1 MKVFNLL
8 TACVI
13 AAPLLFVSCNS
24 DDTLTAPGSDAGG
37 MSVTLTLGVSAGP
50 ADIASRADGDNYDM
64 GLSGEREVNDAMLVI
79 YDRPIN
85 YDGDDGKVVK
95 VLYLPSPLSFTP
107 SSDTTSP
114 SYFDPVPSFYPQT
127 DVLNRITV
135 GSTVLSDACQKTFEV
150 KDDIL
155 EIGKRY
161 YAIALCNFGD
171 MTSVFEGMSLKTFR
185 DYVYTGALYDPAAAN
200 IKGYTNFRMTGIN
213 EESFIWERKTDG
225 SLNLGQYLVQRLAAR
240 VDVSFGTVPDEFQ
253 NQDKYTDVGYMQLA
267 VYTKAENATEYTISK
282 DYSFYL
288 TDIKIIN
295 ASKKG
300 TYLIER
306 SAPTPPVYKDGQIIN
321 NNAVYL
327 DNEAWENFS
336 SGLRKPTKYVFS
348 PYGTSKDYTNLD
360 LVTESGYTTLCALIK
375 GGNFFNDE
383 LASSYY
389 DNKRNSSLVGYIPEN
404 TCSDY
409 NTIMRIEGYTRAP
422 SYNVFT
428 GSRAPS
434 EGFNLSNP
442 TANGFK
448 FVAGEIDITHNTDKN
463 SIVMDNDVVR
473 NTIYRLSIKVLAND
487 NKIYFRYYFN
497 MPGADSQREYTATA
511 FKREVG
517 ENPNDDDNIND

>member
-50 ADIASRADGDNYDM
+50 ADIASRADGDNYDL

-213 EESFIWERKTDG
+213 EESFIWERKTTVG

-240 VDVSFGTVPDEFQ
+240 VDVTLGDTNKDLSKT
-253 NQDKYTDVGYMQLA
+253 QDGDFILA
-267 VYTKAENATEYTISK
+267 VYTDDGNGGLTLLKDENNNQVY
-282 DYSFYL
+282 FYL
-288 TDIKIIN
+288 TDLKIVN
-295 ASKKG
+295 ALDMKVYDDKKSG
-300 TYLIER
+300 VYLIER
-306 SAPTPPVYKDGQIIN
+306 SSPHSPSYLDEN
-321 NNAVYL
+321 NKAVPVYL
-327 DNEAWENFS
+327 DNEGWTGNFS
-336 SGLRKPTKYVFS
+336 SGVRKASKYIFNPTNKVYRDIFSLVDEAKY
-348 PYGTSKDYTNLD
+348 TSLNSLINGGYFGG
-360 LVTESGYTTLCALIK
+360 VTDAGYSANKL
-375 GGNFFNDE
+375 
-383 LASSYY
+383 SS
-389 DNKRNSSLVGYIPEN
+389 SVVGYIPEN
-404 TCSDY
+404 ACAENHYT
-409 NTIMRIEGYTRAP
+409 TLRIEGETSA
-422 SYNVFT
+422 STSAIFT
-428 GSRAPS
+428 GSRAVPA
-434 EGFNLSNP
+434 GL
-442 TANGFK
+442 TK
-448 FVAGEIDITHNTDKN
+448 VAGDIRIRHNLASD
-463 SIVMDNDVVR
+463 SHIMDYAVVR
-473 NTIYRLSIKVLAND
+473 NTIYRLRIKVVASD
-487 NKIYFRYYFN
+487 NKIYFRYYYVE
-497 MPGADSQREYTATA
+497 PGARNQKEFDATP
-511 FKREVG
+511 FIQNVG
-517 ENPNDDDNIND
+517 DNNENNPTIND